1 MIPGSAASML
11 PSADAAKLYQTNYV
25 RNSSVI
31 GLLWAIF
38 TILFGIVNVIIFS
51 QPYWVGDGVDTPQA
65 GYFGLFHFCV
75 GDGISRDVVCEG
87 SFTEFAAIP
96 STAFKAASFFIGM
109 SMMLIVTCI
118 ACFSLFFL
126 LGTSTVYKICGWMQ
140 ALSGVCLVLG
150 CIIYPDGWDSDE
162 VRKMC
167 GEQTDKY
174 SLGACSVRWA
184 YILAI
189 MGILDALILSFLAF
203 VLGNRQD
210 GLMSE
215 ELLAESKGLRYCEK
229 AWIQREAMPNQN
241 LKVPEF
247 PCVCFHEVPVNP
259 QHQLSGER
267 PSSSVEERNSVEPAS
282 LPFTSTCQI
291 PSVPYPQSPSIL
303 LAVPESSPALRWSPM
318 HFYPNVSTDLTLAQ
332 HCIDHGRGRD
342 CYSTEKYTDF
352 PLPT

>member
-11 PSADAAKLYQTNYV
+11 PSAEAAKLYQTNYV

-109 SMMLIVTCI
+109 SMMLIVACI

-215 ELLAESKGLRYCEK
+215 ELLAESK
-229 AWIQREAMPNQN
+229 
-241 LKVPEF
+241 
-247 PCVCFHEVPVNP
+247 VPVNP